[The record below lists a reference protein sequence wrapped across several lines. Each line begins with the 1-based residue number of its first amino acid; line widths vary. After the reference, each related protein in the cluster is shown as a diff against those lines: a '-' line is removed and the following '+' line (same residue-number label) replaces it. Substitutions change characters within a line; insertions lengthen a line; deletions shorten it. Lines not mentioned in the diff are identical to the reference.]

1 MLLSRF
7 TGFCPAGIFAL
18 VPVKVKL
25 FSSSS
30 LSLALLSEGM
40 MFSLF
45 SPEVNDVLSR
55 AVFPGALM
63 PIPIPKDKYR
73 LVLQYPQDKNAWF
86 GNRVIKDRKNTTKK
100 TAIIP

>member
-30 LSLALLSEGM
+30 LSLALLSKKGLM
-40 MFSLF
+40 LSLF
-45 SPEVNDVLSR
+45 SPEVNDSLTVV
-55 AVFPGALM
+55 VFPGVLM

-86 GNRVIKDRKNTTKK
+86 GNH
-100 TAIIP
+100 